1 MLGKNAYCVLASN
14 GRILEE
20 PIGNGVKRLLK
31 VSQFLDASLLS
42 TLRSGI
48 LQSFAELLESL
59 RTSPQEDN
67 EEQHSQLSA
76 AAIRQ
81 KKMFTAQYAS
91 ENIVRCA
98 EALQV
103 IATELRKHLLV
114 HDHAKNIEETEKRT
128 QELSELRTEMSE
140 TLSTFQHELSSH
152 LRSMEEAL
160 YLSNEPDTFNE

>member
-1 MLGKNAYCVLASN
+1 MDNSAPDARQERILRLGKQRENL
-14 GRILEE
+14 GRTYRQRCKEAFE
-20 PIGNGVKRLLK
+20 
-31 VSQFLDASLLS
+31 
-42 TLRSGI
+42 GI